1 MKTMT
6 SAKQWAVGLVAVAAL
21 AAPGRSEAGESYNY
35 PPNCSKNADGS
46 GSCQGSMKGFR
57 NSTYADAYAT
67 FEINLVNNW
76 TYFYARYNNQSF
88 SCYPDATTADR
99 YAAALASN
107 GYFYVVWN
115 SSGTCTTLYVFN
127 ESPSY

>member
-21 AAPGRSEAGESYNY
+21 AAPGRSEAGDSYSY
-35 PPNCSKNADGS
+35 APNCSKNADGS
-46 GSCQGSMKGFR
+46 GYCQGSMKGFR